1 MSADV
6 LFDAPGP
13 RARRRHAILS
23 GFGLLVVIGLVY
35 IAVRKMQDANQLHAE
50 MWKPFVTDRSVW
62 RDYLLQ
68 GLWGT
73 FKAALISI
81 VFAGIFGLV
90 FGVGRLSQV
99 APIRWV
105 CSVVVEFFRAVP
117 VLIMMIASYGVY
129 SRSGVFSPETA
140 PLAGV
145 VTGLTLYNGSVIAE
159 LVRSGVFSL
168 PKGQSEAGLSI
179 GLTPPQVL
187 RSIQLPQALTAM
199 LPALVGQL
207 VVILKDSALGYAIT
221 YQELLNWSKTLGSAF
236 ANTVP
241 AYIVCALLF
250 IIINYSLT
258 VLAARVERRLSKR
271 GRTTLHATGPVEGA
285 PEKEPALA
293 GTGQDVGPT
302 NTGR

>member
-1 MSADV
+1 MSANF

-23 GFGLLVVIGLVY
+23 AIGVLVVIGLLYVV
-35 IAVRKMQDANQLHAE
+35 VRKMQDASQLQAD
-50 MWKPFVTDRSVW
+50 MWKPFLVDRSVW
-62 RDYLLQ
+62 RDYLFP

-81 VFAGIFGLV
+81 VLAGAFGLL
-90 FGVGRLSQV
+90 FGIGRLSQI

-105 CSVVVEFFRAVP
+105 SGVVVEFFRAVP
-117 VLIMMIASYGVY
+117 VLIMMIASYGIY
-129 SRSGVFSPETA
+129 SRSGVFPPETA

-179 GLTPPQVL
+179 GLTASQTL

-199 LPALVGQL
+199 LPALIGQF
-207 VVILKDSALGYAIT
+207 VVVLKDSALGYSIT
-221 YQELLNWSKTLGSAF
+221 YLELLNWSKTLGSAF
-236 ANTVP
+236 ANTLP
-241 AYIVCALLF
+241 AYLVAAVLF
-250 IIINYSLT
+250 IIINYLLTLLASL
-258 VLAARVERRLSKR
+258 VQRRLSRR
-271 GRTTLHATGPVEGA
+271 GRAVVTAAGPIVNTVPEASTMGGRGVVNTDATE
-285 PEKEPALA
+285 
-293 GTGQDVGPT
+293 
-302 NTGR
+302 R